1 MTIVIPADEL
11 TEETKPYF
19 KPGLV
24 KDLSIDYATNCIHGY
39 VGSQEHVV
47 FRFKDC
53 GIYLDNRYNS
63 CQISGGSA
71 GILIQIDAP
80 E

>member
-1 MTIVIPADEL
+1 MTILISAEEL

-53 GIYLDNRYNS
+53 GVFLDNRYNS
-63 CQISGGSA
+63 YELSGGSA
-71 GILIQIDAP
+71 GILIQISKVS
-80 E
+80 

>member
-1 MTIVIPADEL
+1 MTIVISPEEL
-11 TEETKPYF
+11 TEEAKPYF

-47 FRFKDC
+47 FRFKDH

-63 CQISGGSA
+63 HRISGGSA

-80 E
+80 A

>member
-1 MTIVIPADEL
+1 MTIVISPEEI
-11 TEETKPYF
+11 TEEAKPYF

-47 FRFKDC
+47 FRFKDR

-63 CQISGGSA
+63 YRISGGSA

-80 E
+80 A

>member
-1 MTIVIPADEL
+1 MTILISAEEI
-11 TEETKPYF
+11 TEEAKPYF

-47 FRFKDC
+47 FRFKDR

-63 CQISGGSA
+63 YRISGGSA

-80 E
+80 A

>member
-1 MTIVIPADEL
+1 MTILISSEEL
-11 TEETKPYF
+11 TEETNPYF
-19 KPGLV
+19 KSGLV

-47 FRFKDC
+47 FRFKDH

-63 CQISGGSA
+63 YQISGGSA
-71 GILIQIDAP
+71 GILVQIDAP
-80 E
+80 A

>member
-1 MTIVIPADEL
+1 MTIVISPEEL

-47 FRFKDC
+47 FRFKDR
-53 GIYLDNRYNS
+53 GIYLGNRYNS
-63 CQISGGSA
+63 YRISGGSA

-80 E
+80 A

>member
-1 MTIVIPADEL
+1 MTILISAEEL

-39 VGSQEHVV
+39 VGNQEHVI
-47 FRFKDC
+47 FRFKDH

-63 CQISGGSA
+63 HRISGGSA

-80 E
+80 A